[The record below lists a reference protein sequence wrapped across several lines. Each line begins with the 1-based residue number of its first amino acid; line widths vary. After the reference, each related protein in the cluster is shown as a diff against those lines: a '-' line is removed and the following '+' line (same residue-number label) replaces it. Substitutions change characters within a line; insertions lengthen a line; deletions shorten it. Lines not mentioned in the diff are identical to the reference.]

1 MVVFAAQGDPR
12 RSMELLWRAHP
23 GAERGAEQGTDRG
36 AERDAGRGIDRGAAR
51 PAPARPGPRQ
61 GLTVDAIVEAAI
73 ALADA
78 EGIGAVS
85 MRAVG
90 ERVGRSGMALY
101 TYVPGK
107 SELLDLMY
115 DLAHAELPA
124 DYDLTDGWRAAII
137 RWADDLWSCY
147 LRHPWVLQVSP
158 ARPVL
163 GPHEYLLLESA
174 ARILY
179 PSGLAATSLRRI
191 IGSLINF
198 VRGAA
203 KTVAETRLAPGA
215 TGSSDDEWW
224 LARSAM
230 LTEVAPDFA
239 ARFPTVT
246 RMERD
251 GAFRLD
257 DETVPYLEQEAHEM
271 FRTGLEL
278 LLDGVEAA
286 IDRETGAPSS

>member
-1 MVVFAAQGDPR
+1 VVVFAAQGDPR
-12 RSMELLWRAHP
+12 RSMELLWRAHHD
-23 GAERGAEQGTDRG
+23 ADRT
-36 AERDAGRGIDRGAAR
+36 
-51 PAPARPGPRQ
+51 APARPGPRQ

-78 EGIGAVS
+78 EGVGAVS

-115 DLAHAELPA
+115 DQTHAELPA
-124 DYDLTDGWRAAII
+124 DYDLTDGWRSAIV
-137 RWADDLWSCY
+137 RWAEDLWSCY

-163 GPHEYLLLESA
+163 GPHEYVLLESA

-179 PSGLAATSLRRI
+179 PTGLAASSMRRI

-203 KTVAETRLAPGA
+203 QTIAETRLAPHA

-239 ARFPTVT
+239 ERFPTVT

-271 FRTGLEL
+271 FRAGLEL
-278 LLDGVEAA
+278 LLDGIEAA
-286 IDRETGAPSS
+286 IDRETGAASS